1 MTGVPLNPAF
11 LALSLAIVAASL
23 LGLGWLLRG
32 EPRRR
37 LLALALLTA
46 ASLGLRLL
54 YPTDYPTGLNED
66 EPKVLYAAGKAVA
79 NNTLLA
85 ESNISVPILPHALFQ
100 GQLIPLFGP
109 WRWAIRSYN
118 LIGGVLCTPAA
129 YAAAR
134 ALLLSASA
142 SFAVA
147 AFVTVLPWSL
157 FYSRVMTGNELM
169 FFELLLLGALGTLVF
184 EGPFPPRGGRSGWG
198 ESAAAGLT
206 PHPVLSPRGG
216 NGPSKMGAA
225 WAWLLGSF
233 ALAWLLYGYWPT
245 RVMLPMVV
253 LAALLASGRRRLWC
267 LAVLPVALALY
278 APYLSANRNSMFIGQ
293 GADLHSF
300 AGLAD
305 PLGLVRRLWEA
316 LLAFVWP
323 LAEDGWLTVR
333 SAAMH
338 PFWLLLLAVAGVL
351 QPSRRALFVAGGFL
365 LGLAPTVFAWGPP
378 STHRMVMAY
387 PFIALAAGCGL
398 DRLESPRLRRAAAV
412 LLVLATAWWG
422 VSFYFSDAFWTPD
435 SRRVF
440 DGQRTALIEAL
451 PPPDGLPVVF
461 LRQISYFR
469 DPRRLV
475 APRDTELTADN
486 WFPRNEGAVYAFT
499 WEGAA
504 LRPFYEQ
511 MVGAANVWS
520 FADSFT
526 VTFAPG
532 DWSGLRRHGW
542 SYVSQ
547 CGGVIRT
554 GQVPTLYQPNLTF
567 AGAACD
573 VPTQHRWRARWDGP
587 ATPLR
592 LRVEGVAS
600 VQAGTQ
606 HLDNTA
612 GTYPTIDFTA
622 EPGMEIQVDVTT
634 PPFQPWVYA
643 ALLEHEGG
651 VPAWNQTSPLSHQ

>member
-1 MTGVPLNPAF
+1 MTGVPLNPVF

-23 LGLGWLLRG
+23 LSLGWLLRG

-100 GQLIPLFGP
+100 GQLIPLLGP

-118 LIGGVLCTPAA
+118 LVGGVLCTPAA
-129 YAAAR
+129 FAVGR
-134 ALLLSASA
+134 ALLLSATA

-147 AFVTVLPWSL
+147 GVVTVLPWSL
-157 FYSRVMTGNELM
+157 FYSRVMTGSELV
-169 FFELLLLGALGTLVF
+169 FFELLLLGALARLVF
-184 EGPFPPRGGRSGWG
+184 ATPPGSAVRHGSG
-198 ESAAAGLT
+198 AVA
-206 PHPVLSPRGG
+206 
-216 NGPSKMGAA
+216 
-225 WAWLLGSF
+225 AWLLGSL

-253 LAALLASGRRRLWC
+253 WAALLASGRPRLWC
-267 LAVLPVALALY
+267 LAILPLALALY

-293 GADLHSF
+293 GADWHSF

-305 PLGLVRRLWEA
+305 PLGLLRRLWEA
-316 LLAFVWP
+316 LVVFVRP
-323 LAEDGWLTVR
+323 FAEDGWLTVR

-338 PFWLLLLAVAGVL
+338 PFWLLIVAVAGIL
-351 QPSRRALFVAGGFL
+351 AASRRALFIAGGFA

-378 STHRMVMAY
+378 STHRMIMAY
-387 PFIALAAGCGL
+387 PFVALAAGCGL
-398 DRLESPRLRRAAAV
+398 DRLGSPRARRAVAA
-412 LLVLATAWWG
+412 LLVLATAWWSVG
-422 VSFYFSDAFWTPD
+422 FYFSDDFWTSD

-461 LRQISYFR
+461 LRQITYFR

-475 APRDTELTADN
+475 APRDAELTADN

-511 MVGAANVWS
+511 LVGAANVWS

-532 DWSGLRRHGW
+532 DWSALRRHGW
-542 SYVSQ
+542 WYVTV
-547 CGGVIRT
+547 CGGVTRSVQI
-554 GQVPTLYQPNLTF
+554 PTLFHPNMTF

-573 VPTQHRWRARWDGP
+573 VPTQHRWRARWNGP

-600 VQAGTQ
+600 VRAGSTQLDNAAGT
-606 HLDNTA
+606 HSF
-612 GTYPTIDFTA
+612 IDFTA
-622 EPGMEIQVDVTT
+622 EPGIDIEVAVTT
-634 PPFQPWVYA
+634 PPYQPWVYA
-643 ALLEHEGG
+643 ALLDGDG
-651 VPAWNQTSPLSHQ
+651 QLPAWDRTSPITDQ